1 MKARSSINC
10 SPTRAAVA
18 KEENRRWEL
27 TVNHWDLPI
36 HQVDPHTGSAE

>member
-1 MKARSSINC
+1 
-10 SPTRAAVA
+10 VA

-27 TVNHWDLPI
+27 TVNHLDLPI